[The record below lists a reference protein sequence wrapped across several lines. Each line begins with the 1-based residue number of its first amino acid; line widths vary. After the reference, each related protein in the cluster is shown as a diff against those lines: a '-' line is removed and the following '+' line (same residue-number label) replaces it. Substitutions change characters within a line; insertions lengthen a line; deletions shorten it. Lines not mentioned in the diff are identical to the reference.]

1 MLEIITG
8 YLVLS
13 VILMII
19 FIEINKEQLYE
30 QYLEIEEEY
39 SRKPSNK
46 WFNLYIFTH
55 FLKAPMLC
63 PMIFLLILGNG
74 GKLLK

>member
-30 QYLEIEEEY
+30 QYLEIEKGSY
-39 SRKPSNK
+39 DPFFYILSLKILLRH
-46 WFNLYIFTH
+46 FIIYIF
-55 FLKAPMLC
+55 
-63 PMIFLLILGNG
+63 
-74 GKLLK
+74 